1 MELDYICIGE
11 VLIDFI
17 AKETTDLVNSNT
29 FVKYPGGAAG
39 NIAVGLSK
47 MGFKAGVI
55 SKLGKDPFG
64 DFLIDTLTAHGVD
77 TSQIYRDDSR
87 KTGLAFVA
95 LNDSGVPDF
104 TFFRDNCASRFLQV
118 DEINADYILS
128 AKGIYFSSMSLVNEP
143 LRSANYAAVNIAR
156 AHDRMISFDPNVR
169 ISLWHSEDEAR
180 AEILNMLNYVDIL
193 KINTDE
199 LFFLRGDG
207 DYEELCRDML
217 NNYPNIRLLALTLG
231 EKGCLL
237 INQSNSHVYIN
248 AFNVP
253 VVDTTGAG
261 DAFFSALISSLLKS
275 GAPADAES
283 LQQLGRFANAASA
296 LTIATPGVIPA
307 IPSEVEINAFLS
319 KQNTDVIL

>member
-17 AKETTDLVNSNT
+17 AKETSDLVNANT
-29 FVKYPGGAAG
+29 FGKYPGGAAG
-39 NIAVGLSK
+39 NIAVGVSK
-47 MGFKAGVI
+47 MGLKAGVI
-55 SKLGKDPFG
+55 SKLGSDPFA
-64 DFLIDTLTAHGVD
+64 DFLINTLTAHGVD
-77 TSQIYRDDSR
+77 TSHIYRDHSR

-104 TFFRDNCASRFLQV
+104 TFYRDNCASRFLQV
-118 DEINADYILS
+118 AEIDPDYILN

-156 AHDRMISFDPNVR
+156 AHDRLVSFDPNVR
-169 ISLWHSEDEAR
+169 IGLWHYEDEAR
-180 AEILNMLNYVDIL
+180 AEILNMFNFVDIL

-199 LFFLRGDG
+199 LFFLRGTG
-207 DYEELCRDML
+207 DHEALCRDIL
-217 NNYPNIRLLALTLG
+217 NSYPNIRLLALTLG

-237 INQSNSHVYIN
+237 INQRQSYAHIK

-261 DAFFSALISSLLKS
+261 DAFFSALISRLLKK
-275 GAPADAES
+275 GAPADAQS
-283 LQQLGRFANAASA
+283 LEHLGRFANAASA
-296 LTIATPGVIPA
+296 LTIAAPGVIPA
-307 IPSEVEINAFLS
+307 IPSEAEINAFLNS
-319 KQNTDVIL
+319 

>member
-17 AKETTDLVNSNT
+17 AKETTDLVNANT
-29 FVKYPGGAAG
+29 FGKYPGGAAG

-47 MGFKAGVI
+47 MGLKAGVI

-64 DFLIDTLTAHGVD
+64 DFLIDTLTAQGVD

-104 TFFRDNCASRFLQV
+104 TFYRDNCASSSLQI

-156 AHDRMISFDPNVR
+156 AHDRLVSFDPNVR

-180 AEILNMLNYVDIL
+180 EEILNMLNYVNIL

-199 LFFLRGDG
+199 LFFLWGAGDHK
-207 DYEELCRDML
+207 DLCRGIL
-217 NNYPNIRLLALTLG
+217 NDYPNIRLLALTLG

-237 INQSNSHVYIN
+237 INQRQSHAHIK

-261 DAFFSALISSLLKS
+261 DAFFSALISRLLKS

-283 LQQLGRFANAASA
+283 LQHLGRFANAASA
-296 LTIATPGVIPA
+296 LTIASPGVIPA
-307 IPSEVEINAFLS
+307 IPGEVEINAFLS
-319 KQNTDVIL
+319 RQDTDIIL